1 MTSLHDIAETAAAL
15 GQDDLAAQI
24 REWAGEV
31 ERLQKDAGYWRAHI
45 GTLSASASDDLAD
58 RLDAEMNKG

>member
-1 MTSLHDIAETAAAL
+1 MTPLNDIAEAAAAL

-31 ERLQKDAGYWRAHI
+31 ERLRAEPKQRP
-45 GTLSASASDDLAD
+45 SAKPVQ
-58 RLDAEMNKG
+58 RPEKVEV